1 MIPILIERRNVDT
14 EIGTQREKTPHEDKD
29 SDQGCASESQGMPK
43 IVSKSLE
50 TGESHE
56 IGSPSQPLERINTA
70 DASI

>member
-1 MIPILIERRNVDT
+1 MDT
-14 EIGTQREKTPHEDKD
+14 EIGTQRERTPHEDKD
-29 SDQGCASESQGMPK
+29 SDQGYVSESQGMPK

-56 IGSPSQPLERINTA
+56 IDSPSQLLERINTA

>member
-1 MIPILIERRNVDT
+1 MIKWTLTPRDPHPYRK
-14 EIGTQREKTPHEDKD
+14 EKCGHRDRH